1 MIREIFDVPD
11 GSDSVL
17 TRAELFLREKIEELG
32 GQLLKKMEAHDF
44 GEYPSFEAR
53 FDVRDNDMVE
63 EGSQDADE
71 LSHETAE
78 LYTRLDEIHELY
90 ATRFA
95 KYL

>member
-11 GSDSVL
+11 GSDVVL

-32 GQLLKKMEAHDF
+32 GVLLRKLEAHDF
-44 GEYPSFEAR
+44 GEYPSFEAQ
-53 FDVRDNDMVE
+53 FYLPADEQVE
-63 EGSQDADE
+63 EGSQDEQE

-78 LYTRLDEIHELY
+78 LYQQLDAIHVMY
-90 ATRFA
+90 AAQFA